1 MIENRELTMDDYLAM
16 LRRRL
21 KVILIPTLLA
31 PLVGFAVSYA
41 FPPKYTSTALVL
53 VEDQKVPEGYVKPA
67 ITEDLSQRVATLQQ
81 RALGADQLRPL
92 IERLQLAK
100 GNRSVDDVI
109 DDIRTNIAIAPID
122 ATQLPTPAGKKKLG
136 NDLPGFNVSYTG
148 GSPRQAQEICAGLT
162 DIMLNVNFKDRAES
176 AQSTTEFLGRQVEDA
191 KNKLDSLDSQMAAFK
206 AKYVGQL
213 PGDEDSNLKILMGM
227 NSQLDA
233 NTQTLSRAQQDK
245 AYTES
250 LLAQQIAA
258 WKSSQTTTNPT
269 NLEQQLAAL
278 QSQLIT
284 LQGRYTDDYPDVVKT
299 KNDIAALQKKLKE
312 VNTAAANAPVASA
325 SDAASL
331 AEPPEIQQLRLQI
344 HQYQQ
349 VITQATRDQQRLQD
363 QIKVYQGRVALS
375 PAVEEQYRK
384 LTRDYDTAQ
393 KFYDDNSKQEK
404 ESETQTAMER
414 EQQGE
419 QMQLQIPADLP
430 ASPAFPN
437 RLFFAGGGL
446 AGGLALGFGLA
457 MWLEMR
463 DTSVRTER
471 DVLAGLELPVL
482 TQVPWVGLEAPEKNG
497 NSKRKFGFG
506 PKSPSDSEKPKQ
518 ETVEV

>member
-1 MIENRELTMDDYLAM
+1 MTENRELTMDDYLAM
-16 LRRRL
+16 LRRRM

-41 FPPKYTSTALVL
+41 FSPKFTSTSTVL
-53 VEDQKVPEGYVKPA
+53 VAEQKVPEGYVKPA
-67 ITEDLSQRVATLQQ
+67 ITEDLGQRVATLQQ

-92 IERLQLAK
+92 IDRLQLAK
-100 GNRSVDDVI
+100 GKGGVEDVI
-109 DDIRTNIAIAPID
+109 EDIRTNISIAPV
-122 ATQLPTPAGKKKLG
+122 ATTALPTPGRKNLQG
-136 NDLPGFNVSYTG
+136 DLPGFQVSYTA
-148 GSPRQAQEICAGLT
+148 SNPRQAQEICAGLT
-162 DIMLNVNFKDRAES
+162 DIMLNVNLKDRAQS
-176 AQSTTEFLGRQVEDA
+176 AQSTTEFLGRQVQEA
-191 KNKLDSLDSQMAAFK
+191 KATLDSLDSQLATFK
-206 AKYVGQL
+206 ARYVGQL
-213 PGDEDSNLKILMGM
+213 PGDEDSNLKVLMGM

-250 LLAQQIAA
+250 LLAQQLAS

-269 NLEQQLAAL
+269 NLEQQLTTL

-325 SDAASL
+325 SDQSNL

-349 VITQATRDQQRLQD
+349 VITQATRDQQRLQE
-363 QIKVYQGRVALS
+363 QIKIYQGRVALS

-393 KFYDDNSKQEK
+393 KFYDDTSKQEK

-430 ASPAFPN
+430 DSPTFPN
-437 RLFFAGGGL
+437 RFVFAGGGL
-446 AGGLALGFGLA
+446 AAGLALGFGLA

-463 DTSVRTER
+463 DQSVRTEG

-482 TQVPWVGLEAPEKNG
+482 TQVPWVGVETADKNG

-506 PKSPSDSEKPKQ
+506 SKSAAEDKKDKQ